1 MKQAEPKAKPE
12 AKTEAKP
19 KAKPKAKSVRSA
31 IVAVVD
37 QPSGHLLTL
46 SAQPYSFLISST
58 LARLTGVD
66 SAPWPPICGDVPA
79 RDYQALVVVCVVQ
92 LR

>member
-12 AKTEAKP
+12 AKPEAKP

-46 SAQPYSFLISST
+46 SACTALQLSHIFHTCTSDWSRLCAMASYLRRCASLGSTRPSSSS
-58 LARLTGVD
+58 V
-66 SAPWPPICGDVPA
+66 
-79 RDYQALVVVCVVQ
+79 
-92 LR
+92 

>member
-12 AKTEAKP
+12 AKPEAKP

-79 RDYQALVVVCVVQ
+79 LASTRPSSSSV
-92 LR
+92 

>member
-1 MKQAEPKAKPE
+1 MKQAE
-12 AKTEAKP
+12 P

-31 IVAVVD
+31 TVAVVD

-79 RDYQALVVVCVVQ
+79 WGRPGPRRRLCSAVEMRRY
-92 LR
+92 

>member
-1 MKQAEPKAKPE
+1 MKQAE
-12 AKTEAKP
+12 
-19 KAKPKAKSVRSA
+19 PKAKSVRSA

-79 RDYQALVVVCVVQ
+79 SSSNQALVVVCVVQ

>member
-1 MKQAEPKAKPE
+1 MKQAE
-12 AKTEAKP
+12 P